1 MNVSLSD
8 PVEPLGVVVGALLV
22 LGGLAT
28 LLGTPWAYKPGVV
41 VMVGQIVGALAA
53 IGIGVGLAWLVTTQ
67 K

>member
-28 LLGTPWAYKPGVV
+28 LLGTPWAYKPGAA